1 MTYTIEPSK
10 TGGWQVMD
18 LRTREAYGTD
28 CPTIEEAQKRLSQA
42 EADSAMKKMFC
53 RAGSCSI

>member
-10 TGGWQVMD
+10 SGGWRVID
-18 LRTREAYGTD
+18 PRTREGYGGD

-42 EADSAMKKMFC
+42 EADAAMKRMYC
-53 RAGSCSI
+53 RAGSCSL

>member
-10 TGGWQVMD
+10 NGTWQVIN
-18 LRTREAYGTD
+18 LRTREAYGSD
-28 CPTIEEAQKRLSQA
+28 CSDIEEAQKRLSQA
-42 EADSAMKKMFC
+42 EADAAMKRMFC